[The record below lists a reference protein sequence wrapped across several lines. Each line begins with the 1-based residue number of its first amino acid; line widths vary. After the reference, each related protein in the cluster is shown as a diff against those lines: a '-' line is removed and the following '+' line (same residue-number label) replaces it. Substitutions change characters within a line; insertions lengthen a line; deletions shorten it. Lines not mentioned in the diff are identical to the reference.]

1 MRAAE
6 LLDYAPSTRYLCH
19 HCTVDGRRWTPAT
32 AASDNGAQVLAAS
45 GGGGGGGGGS
55 GGGGS
60 KQRLADRERELKDE
74 LRVRVLRMKQGGGDG
89 SGDGGGGASGVMAQ
103 VGVLQRRAAELREQ
117 QKADEQRRKEDF
129 VVGQRRER
137 AEQNELK

>member
-1 MRAAE
+1 MA
-6 LLDYAPSTRYLCH
+6 
-19 HCTVDGRRWTPAT
+19 VDGIAAAT
-32 AASDNGAQVLAAS
+32 AASDNGAQGV
-45 GGGGGGGGGS
+45 GGFGGRGGGGS
-55 GGGGS
+55 GGGLGGGLGGWS
-60 KQRLADRERELKDE
+60 SRDLDSGGGAKQRLADRERELKDE
-74 LRVRVLRMKQGGGDG
+74 LRSVRELRMKQGGGDG

>member
-1 MRAAE
+1 MA
-6 LLDYAPSTRYLCH
+6 
-19 HCTVDGRRWTPAT
+19 VDGIAAAT
-32 AASDNGAQVLAAS
+32 AASDNGAQGV
-45 GGGGGGGGGS
+45 GGFGGRGGGGS
-55 GGGGS
+55 GGNGGGGS

-74 LRVRVLRMKQGGGDG
+74 LRSVRELRMKQGGGDG
-89 SGDGGGGASGVMAQ
+89 SGAGGGGASGVMAQ

>member
-1 MRAAE
+1 MPLAE
-6 LLDYAPSTRYLCH
+6 APVAVAEART
-19 HCTVDGRRWTPAT
+19 DMPAKR
-32 AASDNGAQVLAAS
+32 SV
-45 GGGGGGGGGS
+45 
-55 GGGGS
+55 
-60 KQRLADRERELKDE
+60 RE
-74 LRVRVLRMKQGGGDG
+74 LRMKQGGGDG